1 MASLAPFKGTWTR
14 REAAHLLRRATFG
27 ASIAEIDAAVK
38 AGLGN
43 TVNSLFTPLPIP
55 KLPVNTADGSKW
67 IPDAGK
73 VWTSTAVFGDPNDS
87 STSTAYDIR
96 KGPGFYNGITKTW
109 WSQLMILNPPSI
121 QEKLTLFWSNHFAT
135 EMSAVQHSILS
146 FELLAYLRANAFGSF
161 KALARRVTF
170 DGAMLRYL
178 NGNVNTKGSP
188 NENYG
193 RELQE
198 LFTIGKGPEISQG
211 DYTTYTEQD
220 VRAAARVLTGWR
232 DFGPRDLVLT
242 ASDQDLRD
250 NKPKNAPVFP
260 DNPNAVF
267 VLTQHDTGDKQF
279 SQRYGNRVIKGRNTV
294 QGAIAEVDE
303 LLDMIFEQSATA
315 EYLVLRLYRWFVNSD
330 ISDEVRSD
338 IIKPLAN
345 QLRNNGYNVGPVL
358 QTLLSSEHFFD
369 ATLRGCQLRSPADM
383 VIGLLR
389 AVPGWK
395 PLVDPALESRFY
407 GGIAT
412 SLAAQQMDLNDPA
425 SVAGWEAYYQS
436 PDFDRMWLTTATLP
450 LRNGFTDALLVN
462 NNALGR
468 KPILDTVAF
477 VKQLQGASDSLDM
490 IAQLNEI
497 FFAVPFTE
505 STTMMLA
512 EEVLMN
518 GGRHYEWATL
528 WNAHLADPTK
538 VSAFNAVRTPLDR
551 LFKYLFRMAEFQL
564 G

>member
-27 ASIAEIDAAVK
+27 ASAAEIDAAVK
-38 AGLGN
+38 AGVDSTLKA
-43 TVNSLFTPLPIP
+43 LFAPLPTP
-55 KLPVNTADGSKW
+55 KSPVNTADGSKW
-67 IPDAGK
+67 IPDPGQ
-73 VWTSTAVFGDPNDS
+73 VWTKAAVFADPNDS

-109 WSQLMILNPPSI
+109 WSQQMITAPPSI

-135 EMSAVQHSILS
+135 EVSAVQHSILS
-146 FELLAYLRANAFGSF
+146 FELLAYFRANAFGSF
-161 KALARRVTF
+161 KAIARRVTF

-242 ASDQDLRD
+242 ANDLDLRD
-250 NKPKNAPVFP
+250 NQPKSAPIFP

-267 VLTQHDTGDKQF
+267 IVSQHDTGDKQF

-303 LLDMIFEQSATA
+303 LLDMIFSQDATA
-315 EYLVLRLYRWFVNSD
+315 EYIVLRLYRWFVNSD
-330 ISDEVRSD
+330 VNDEIRND
-338 IIKPLAN
+338 IIKPLAT
-345 QLRNNGYNVGPVL
+345 QLRSTNFVIGPVL
-358 QTLLSSEHFFD
+358 KMLLSSQHFFD
-369 ATLRGCQLRSPADM
+369 QNIVGCQLRSPADM
-383 VIGLLR
+383 VIGLMR
-389 AVPGWK
+389 AIPGWK
-395 PLVDPALESRFY
+395 PLVDPSLETRFY
-407 GGIAT
+407 GGIAN

-436 PDFDRMWLTTATLP
+436 PDFYRMWLTTATLP

-462 NNALGR
+462 NNALGK

-477 VKQLQGASDSLDM
+477 VKQLSNVSDSLDL
-490 IAQLNEI
+490 ISQINEI
-497 FFAVPFTE
+497 FFAVPFSE
-505 STTMMLA
+505 ATTMMLA

-518 GGRHYEWATL
+518 GGRYYEWATL
-528 WNAHLADPTK
+528 WNAHMADPTK
-538 VSAFNAVRTPLDR
+538 NAAFNAVRTPLDR

>member
-1 MASLAPFKGTWTR
+1 MASLAPYTGPWTR
-14 REAAHLLRRATFG
+14 REAAHLLRRASFG
-27 ASIAEIDAAVK
+27 ASVAEIDAAIK
-38 AGLGN
+38 AGPDATLKA
-43 TVNSLFTPLPIP
+43 LFVPQSTPKP
-55 KLPVNTADGSKW
+55 PVNTADGSKW

-73 VWTSTAVFGDPNDS
+73 VWTTTSVFADPNDS

-109 WSQLMILNPPSI
+109 WSQQMITTPVSI
-121 QEKLTLFWSNHFAT
+121 HEKLTLFWSNHFAT

-161 KALARRVTF
+161 KSLARRVTF

-232 DFGPRDLVLT
+232 DFGVRDLVLT
-242 ASDQDLRD
+242 ANDADLRD
-250 NKPKNAPVFP
+250 NQPKAAPVFP

-267 VLTQHDTGDKQF
+267 VVTQHDTGDKQF
-279 SQRYGNRVIKGRNTV
+279 SQRYDNRVIKGRNTV
-294 QGAIAEVDE
+294 QGAMAEVDE
-303 LLDMIFEQSATA
+303 LLDMIFGQDATA
-315 EYLVLRLYRWFVNSD
+315 EHIVMKLYRWFVNSD
-330 ISDEVRSD
+330 VNDEIRRD
-338 IIKPLAN
+338 IIKPLAA
-345 QLRNNGYNVGPVL
+345 QLRSSNFVVGPVL
-358 QTLLSSEHFFD
+358 QQLLASQHFFD
-369 ATLRGCQLRSPADM
+369 QNMIGCQLRSPADL
-383 VIGLLR
+383 VIGLMR
-389 AVPGWK
+389 ADKSWQM
-395 PLVDPALESRFY
+395 LVDPTLEGRFY

-412 SLAAQQMDLNDPA
+412 ALAAQQMDLNEPA

-436 PDFDRMWLTTATLP
+436 PDFYRMWLTTATLP
-450 LRNGFTDALLVN
+450 LRNGFTDALLT
-462 NNALGR
+462 NNAALGK

-477 VKQLQGASDSLDM
+477 VKQLSNVSDSLDL

-497 FFAVPFTE
+497 FFAVPFSE
-505 STTMMLA
+505 ATTMMLA

-518 GGRHYEWATL
+518 GGRYYEWATL
-528 WNAHLADPTK
+528 WNAHIADPTK
-538 VSAFNAVRTPLDR
+538 NTAFNAVRTPLDR

>member
-27 ASIAEIDAAVK
+27 ASVVEIDAAVK
-38 AGLGN
+38 AGLDS
-43 TVNSLFTPLPIP
+43 TLKTLFTLLPTP
-55 KLPVNTADGSKW
+55 KPPVNTADGSKW
-67 IPDAGK
+67 IPDPGQ
-73 VWTSTAVFGDPNDS
+73 VWTKTAVFADPNDS

-96 KGPGFYNGITKTW
+96 KGPGFYNGITKMW
-109 WSQLMILNPPSI
+109 WSQQMITAPPSI

-146 FELLAYLRANAFGSF
+146 FELLAYFRANAFGSF
-161 KALARRVTF
+161 KAIARRVTF

-242 ASDQDLRD
+242 ANDLDLRD
-250 NKPKNAPVFP
+250 NQPKSAPIFP

-267 VLTQHDTGDKQF
+267 IVSQHDTGDKQF

-303 LLDMIFEQSATA
+303 LLDMIFSQDATA
-315 EYLVLRLYRWFVNSD
+315 EYIVLRLYRWFVNSD
-330 ISDEVRSD
+330 VNDEIRND
-338 IIKPLAN
+338 IIKPLAA
-345 QLRNNGYNVGPVL
+345 QLRSTNYVIGPVL
-358 QTLLSSEHFFD
+358 KTLLSSQHFFD
-369 ATLRGCQLRSPADM
+369 QNIVGCQLRSPADM
-383 VIGLLR
+383 VIGLMR
-389 AVPGWK
+389 AIPGWK
-395 PLVDPALESRFY
+395 PLVDPSLETRFY
-407 GGIAT
+407 GAIAN
-412 SLAAQQMDLNDPA
+412 SLAAQQMDLSDPA

-436 PDFDRMWLTTATLP
+436 PDFYRMWLTTATLP

-462 NNALGR
+462 NNVLGR

-497 FFAVPFTE
+497 FFAVPFSE
-505 STTMMLA
+505 ATTMMLA

-518 GGRHYEWATL
+518 GGRYYEWATL
-528 WNAHLADPTK
+528 WNAHMADPTK
-538 VSAFNAVRTPLDR
+538 NAAFNAVRTPLDR